1 MQVLLVILIILII
14 LALIVLALT
23 LGDIRRYMRMRKM

>member
-23 LGDIRRYMRMRKM
+23 LGDIRRYNRMRKM

>member
-23 LGDIRRYMRMRKM
+23 LGDIRRYKRMRKM